1 MKYLRIIAVFALAA
15 FLAACGKTGE
25 QAAAS
30 SSRPQPT
37 ALTFSQ
43 TDETT
48 VVLNWEDKADGTVGY
63 RVYLRTEATG
73 FHAPPLNIDSPLPAT
88 ARTYTYTGL
97 EGGKEYA
104 FGVQALGAT
113 AQEHSQVAYTPQYK
127 MLTPADAAAIEGEH
141 IAAPADL
148 TVTATSA
155 DALSVSWK
163 ASPDAVEY
171 LVYMRPAEAASF
183 GAPKLRTTETSC
195 SITGLSADV
204 YVIGV
209 QARASHMAKS
219 SAVTV
224 AEPFRLQD
232 PAKVPV
238 INSWTSTYAYV
249 LVNYTMRGGAIPEYG
264 LCFSDSGIP
273 TVADTHIWGPTLPS
287 NKTASQLIPNA
298 AMEYGKEYQVCAYQ
312 RNGTE
317 YFYSAPVTVSL
328 KEEPELPSFDW
339 KKVTNPAGVPDG
351 VEVYSTVGTNN
362 GRPFKAWYAVADC
375 SKDVEL
381 RVLGVK
387 PLQTIDKIS
396 ESYGGDCYVMINGG
410 YFDWGSDWSSPYVTD
425 GTRVGEGYGSS
436 RTSDASWTLTT
447 PGVIGVDKDGNA
459 GAYWWSARP
468 SKAYYYTLPL
478 PTYPD
483 GAKYWYEKNDTQ
495 LSSFPCEDQKWEP
508 YNAISA
514 GPMVLYNGRVV
525 VDHSH
530 NGDWY
535 TTNYE
540 LIASDIF
547 PGYNPDRTA
556 IGVREDGKIVLF
568 VCDGRVDES
577 DGASLPELGLIM
589 KSIGCVA
596 AQNLDGGGSTGMMLG
611 NQHLNTWDQGKG
623 TSRKKEYRAV
633 RTALGFFKRR

>member
-1 MKYLRIIAVFALAA
+1 M
-15 FLAACGKTGE
+15 AACGKTGE
-25 QAAAS
+25 QQAS
-30 SSRPQPT
+30 ATSRPQPT
-37 ALTFSQ
+37 DLSFRQ

-48 VVLNWEDKADGTVGY
+48 VVFNWEDKTEGTVGY

-73 FHAPPLNIDSPLPAT
+73 FHAPPLNMDNPLPAD
-88 ARTYTYTGL
+88 ARTYTFTGL
-97 EGGKEYA
+97 EGGQEYA
-104 FGVQALGAT
+104 FGVQALGNSA
-113 AQEHSQVAYTPQYK
+113 AEHSKVAYTPQYK
-127 MLTPADAAAIEGEH
+127 MLTPQDAAAVEGEH
-141 IAAPADL
+141 IAAPSDVA
-148 TVTATSA
+148 VSA
-155 DALSVSWK
+155 ESDDVINVNWQ
-163 ASPDAVEY
+163 ASPGAVEY
-171 LVYMRPAEAASF
+171 LVYLRPADMEAF
-183 GAPKLRTTETSC
+183 GSPVARTIRTSC
-195 SITGLSADV
+195 VLTGLSVGV
-204 YVIGV
+204 YVVGV
-209 QARASHMAKS
+209 QALAEPLALS
-219 SAVTV
+219 SAVT
-224 AEPFRLQD
+224 ATEPFRLQD
-232 PAKVPV
+232 PAKIPV

-249 LVNYTMRGGAIPEYG
+249 LVNYTMKGKGTIPEYG
-264 LCFSDSGIP
+264 LCFSADGIP
-273 TVADTHIWGPTLPS
+273 TVNDTHIWGPALPTD
-287 NKTASQLIPNA
+287 KTTSQLIPNA
-298 AMEYGKEYQVCAYQ
+298 VLEYGKDYQVCAYQ
-312 RNGTE
+312 KTGTD
-317 YFYSAPVTVSL
+317 YFYSAPVTVRL
-328 KEEPELPSFDW
+328 EDEPELPSFDW
-339 KKVTNPAGVPDG
+339 QKVANPSGVPAS

-375 SKDVEL
+375 AKDVEL
-381 RVLGVK
+381 RVLGMTS
-387 PLQTIDKIS
+387 LTTIDKIS

-447 PGVIGVDKDGNA
+447 PGVIGVDKEGKA
-459 GAYWWSARP
+459 AAYWWSARP

-596 AQNLDGGGSTGMMLG
+596 AQNLDGGGSTGIMLG